1 MSNHDKIVDYNPQIT
16 LAKTPTQ
23 NYPQQEEV
31 FQLKYVPPIPVD
43 QVKTGEVVVKNIF
56 LSIDATQRTWI
67 SGVKTYI
74 DPVKPGDL
82 MKGIGVG

>member
-23 NYPQQEEV
+23 NYPQHEEV
-31 FQLKYVPPIPVD
+31 FQLKYVPPIPID
-43 QVKTGEVVVKNIF
+43 QVKAGEVVIKNVF

-67 SGVKTYI
+67 SGVKTYV

-82 MKGIGVG
+82 MKGMGVG

>member
-31 FQLKYVPPIPVD
+31 FQLKYVPPIPID
-43 QVKTGEVVVKNIF
+43 QVKAGEVVIKNVF

-82 MKGIGVG
+82 MKGMGVG